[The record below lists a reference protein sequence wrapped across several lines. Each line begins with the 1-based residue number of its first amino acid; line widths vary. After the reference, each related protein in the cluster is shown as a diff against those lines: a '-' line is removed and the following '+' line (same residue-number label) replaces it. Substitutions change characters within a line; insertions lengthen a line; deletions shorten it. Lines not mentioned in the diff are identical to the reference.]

1 MFLRAGYSANG
12 DIIIDKKD
20 DVIAVQERDV
30 VYEGDSVTYV
40 ERVVGDQ
47 EFERHE
53 VELGLSDGLYVEVAS
68 GIDTS
73 TQIKLQLDPTA
84 GE

>member
-1 MFLRAGYSANG
+1 M
-12 DIIIDKKD
+12 
-20 DVIAVQERDV
+20 
-30 VYEGDSVTYV
+30 
-40 ERVVGDQ
+40 GDQ

-53 VELGLSDGLYVEVAS
+53 VELGLSDGLYVEVES

-73 TQIKLQLDPTA
+73 TQIKLRLDPTA